1 MTDNRRFKVKV
12 PHADLVKLNFKT
24 PTYMRD
30 WHDIEADVVRFFGA
44 RYVGGDALC
53 DGHVPPGG
61 VKRAV
66 GGRLDRLAP
75 GACIEVKAHKGP
87 YIAGGNWQL
96 WTSMDQL
103 NEVCRTNGVYV
114 VVHFKTGN
122 VYAVRGKKVKEYYYD

>member
-12 PHADLVKLNFKT
+12 PQSALVKLNFKIT
-24 PTYMRD
+24 TSMRD
-30 WHDIEADVVRFFGA
+30 WQDIEADVVDHFGA

-53 DGHVPPGG
+53 DGHVPAGG
-61 VKRAV
+61 IDRAV
-66 GGRLDRLAP
+66 GGGLDRLGP

-87 YIAGGNWQL
+87 IYAGGNWKL

-103 NEVCRTNGVYV
+103 NEVARTNGVFV
-114 VVHFKTGN
+114 VVHFRTGN